1 MAIISVIPIQSEKAY
16 GLSLQGVYL
25 FKVPLTAN
33 KQQIAAAIEEQ
44 YGVSVVKVTSLIQQ
58 GAMIAFSKGKR
69 ARPGKTKRNDIKK
82 AYITLA
88 EGDSIKVFEEKKDDS
103 STDTQSR
110 GAK

>member
-16 GLSLQGVYL
+16 GLSLQNVYL

-44 YGVSVVKVTSLIQQ
+44 YGVSVLRVKSLVQQ

-69 ARPGKTKRNDIKK
+69 ARPGMTKRVDIKK
-82 AYITLA
+82 AYVTLA
-88 EGDSIKVFEEKKDDS
+88 EGDSIKVFEEKKDEE
-103 STDTQSR
+103 T
-110 GAK
+110 K